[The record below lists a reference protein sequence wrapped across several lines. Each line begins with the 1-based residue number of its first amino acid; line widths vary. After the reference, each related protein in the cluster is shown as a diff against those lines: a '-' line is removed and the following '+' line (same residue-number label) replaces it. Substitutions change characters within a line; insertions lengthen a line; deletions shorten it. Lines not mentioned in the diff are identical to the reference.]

1 MTYRI
6 EVTPR
11 ARRDLAKLPKDVLR
25 RVDAHILALT
35 ENPHPPGARKLEGGE
50 AVFRIR
56 VGDYRVIYRVEGQ
69 RLVVLVIRVGHRRDV
84 YR

>member
-11 ARRDLAKLPKDVLR
+11 AHRDLAKLPQDVLR
-25 RVDAHILALT
+25 RVDAHILVLA
-35 ENPHPPGARKLEGGE
+35 ENPYPPGARKLEGGE
-50 AVFRIR
+50 GFFRIR
-56 VGDYRVIYRVEGQ
+56 AGDYRVIYHVEGR
-69 RLVVLVIRVGHRRDV
+69 RLVVLVIRVGHRREV